1 MFVRLIILFTI
12 VPLIELYLLLHVGK
26 CLGAFL
32 TILIV
37 VLTGILGGVLA
48 RSQGLSIYQSIRT
61 DLESGII
68 PTDGLLEGLFIL
80 VAGALLITPGL
91 MTDIVGFLI
100 MVPVLRKW
108 LQNRLKNRLKRNFE
122 TRQIHIYSHH
132 HSADGRKSN
141 HF

>member
-1 MFVRLIILFTI
+1 MLVRLIILFTV

-26 CLGAFL
+26 WLGAFL

-37 VLTGILGGVLA
+37 VITGILGGLLA
-48 RSQGLSIYQSIRT
+48 KSQGLSIYQSIRT
-61 DLESGII
+61 DLESGRI
-68 PTDGLLEGLFIL
+68 PTDGLLEGLIIL

-100 MVPVLRKW
+100 MVPILRKW

-122 TRQIHIYSHH
+122 ARQIHIYSHRH
-132 HSADGRKSN
+132 WNDRREDN